1 MTPTTAN
8 IFNLGKLYKEYFGRE
23 SYFIDPEGKTKKVT
37 REIEYPNIDKN
48 PRPRGTIHYSK
59 KNISFN
65 KSGAYGQDIRFPIE
79 LRGSQKIGGS
89 WENISLNI
97 DACTVSVNLL
107 STIVSTAVVERKGT
121 VNEIVNID
129 DYKFTIR
136 GFLIGKNRLV
146 PEDDIMSLVAIKEST
161 REKTLHGGYPEL
173 FLDETCRIVISEL
186 EFPEVQGGNHWIRPF
201 TMTCKS
207 DFITDLEF

>member
-1 MTPTTAN
+1 MTTAN
-8 IFNLGKLYKEYFGRE
+8 VFNLGKLYKEYFGRE
-23 SYFIDPEGKTKKVT
+23 SYFVDPEGKTKKVT
-37 REIEYPNIDKN
+37 QDIEYPGITKN

-65 KSGAYGQDIRFPIE
+65 KSGAYGQDIWFPVE
-79 LRGSQKIGGS
+79 LKGGKMLGGE
-89 WENISLNI
+89 WTALNINI
-97 DACTVSVNLL
+97 DACTVSVNMA
-107 STIVSTAVVERKGT
+107 TTVVSTAVVERKGT

-136 GFLIGKNRLV
+136 GFLIGKNRTV
-146 PEDDIMSLVAIKEST
+146 PEDKIRALVDLKEST
-161 REKTLHGGYPEL
+161 MEKTLHGGYPEI
-173 FLDETCRIVISEL
+173 FLDESCRIIITEL
-186 EFPEVQGGNHWIRPF
+186 EFPEVQGGSHWIRPF